1 MEPGSVPPPVV
12 LLRMMTGYW
21 QAKALAVAAELG
33 LADLLRDGPRTT
45 ASLAEICKVD
55 ADGLHRLL
63 RALAS
68 VGVFVQTEQDS
79 FALTPMADLL
89 RSDRPDSMRA
99 LARMYGSEQYQ
110 AWSGLL
116 DSIRDGVPAFG
127 RVFGTSY
134 FDYLAAHPDASSIFN
149 DAMTGWTAQLSD
161 AVVAA
166 YDFSGSGR
174 VVDVGGGSGLLL
186 ATILTAAP
194 ALQGTLFELSHVAE
208 QADAYLRATPIG
220 DRCAVVA
227 GDFFDAVPDGGSF
240 YVLAQILH
248 DWDDDHCVKILRN
261 CREAM
266 LPGAK
271 LLIIE
276 QVIPPRNEPS
286 LGKWL
291 DLHMLVLVGGRE
303 RTEAEYASLLR
314 AGDLKLD
321 RVIPHRGWRK
331 HPRSHS
337 GRNDTARRCTLTRAG
352 TDAVYYSAALH
363 AAPGAWVLE
372 RQLYLGERKAT
383 DSQD

>member
-79 FALTPMADLL
+79 FALTPMADWL

-127 RVFGTSY
+127 RVFGASY

-240 YVLAQILH
+240 
-248 DWDDDHCVKILRN
+248 
-261 CREAM
+261 
-266 LPGAK
+266 
-271 LLIIE
+271 
-276 QVIPPRNEPS
+276 
-286 LGKWL
+286 
-291 DLHMLVLVGGRE
+291 
-303 RTEAEYASLLR
+303 
-314 AGDLKLD
+314 
-321 RVIPHRGWRK
+321 
-331 HPRSHS
+331 
-337 GRNDTARRCTLTRAG
+337 
-352 TDAVYYSAALH
+352 
-363 AAPGAWVLE
+363 
-372 RQLYLGERKAT
+372 
-383 DSQD
+383 

>member
-1 MEPGSVPPPVV
+1 MEPGNIPPPAV

-33 LADLLRDGPRTT
+33 LADLLREGPRTA
-45 ASLAEICKVD
+45 ASLAEICDVD
-55 ADGLHRLL
+55 AGSLHRLL

-68 VGVFVQTEQDS
+68 VGVFAQTEPGS

-110 AWSGLL
+110 AWGELL
-116 DSIRDGVPAFG
+116 DSIRDGVPAFDH
-127 RVFGTSY
+127 VFGTSY
-134 FDYLAAHPDASSIFN
+134 FTYLAAHPDASSIFN

-161 AVVAA
+161 AVAAA
-166 YDFSGSGR
+166 YDFSGPGR
-174 VVDVGGGSGLLL
+174 VVDVGGGTGPLL
-186 ATILTAAP
+186 ATILQAGP
-194 ALQGTLFELSHVAE
+194 ALRGTLFELSHVAE

-220 DRCAVVA
+220 DRCTVVA
-227 GDFFDAVPDGGSF
+227 GDFFEAVPAGGSF

-248 DWDDDHCVKILRN
+248 DWDDGHCATILRN

-291 DLHMLVLVGGRE
+291 DLHMLVLLGGRE
-303 RTEAEYASLLR
+303 RTEAEYAALLS
-314 AGDLKLD
+314 AADLKLD
-321 RVIPHRGWRK
+321 RVIP
-331 HPRSHS
+331 
-337 GRNDTARRCTLTRAG
+337 TAAG
-352 TDAVYYSAALH
+352 ASILEAT
-363 AAPGAWVLE
+363 AP
-372 RQLYLGERKAT
+372 
-383 DSQD
+383 

>member
-45 ASLAEICKVD
+45 ASLAELCKVD
-55 ADGLHRLL
+55 ADSLRRLL

-68 VGVFVQTEQDS
+68 AGVFVQTDQDL

-89 RSDRPDSMRA
+89 RSDRPGSMRA
-99 LARMYGSEQYQ
+99 LARMYGSEHYQ
-110 AWSGLL
+110 AWGGLL
-116 DSIRDGVPAFG
+116 DSVRDGAPAFG

-161 AVVAA
+161 AVAAA
-166 YDFSGSGR
+166 YGFSGSGR
-174 VVDVGGGSGLLL
+174 VVEVGGGSGLLL
-186 ATILTAAP
+186 ATILKAAP
-194 ALQGTLFELSHVAE
+194 ALQGTLLELSHVAE
-208 QADAYLRATPIG
+208 QADAYLRATPVG

-248 DWDDDHCVKILRN
+248 DWDDGHCVKILRN

-291 DLHMLVLVGGRE
+291 DLHMLVLIGGRE
-303 RTEAEYASLLR
+303 RTEAEYASLLS
-314 AGDLKLD
+314 AADLKLD
-321 RVIPHRGWRK
+321 RVIP
-331 HPRSHS
+331 
-337 GRNDTARRCTLTRAG
+337 TAAGASILEAIAAG
-352 TDAVYYSAALH
+352 TTPRGAAH
-363 AAPGAWVLE
+363 
-372 RQLYLGERKAT
+372 
-383 DSQD
+383 

>member
-1 MEPGSVPPPVV
+1 MGPGNVPPPVV

-33 LADLLRDGPRTT
+33 LADLLRDGPRT
-45 ASLAEICKVD
+45 AAALAEICNVD
-55 ADGLHRLL
+55 ADSLHRLL

-68 VGVFVQTEQDS
+68 VGVFVQTEPGS

-99 LARMYGSEQYQ
+99 LARMYGSEQYE
-110 AWSGLL
+110 AWGGLL
-116 DSIRDGVPAFG
+116 ESVRDGGPAFDHA
-127 RVFGTSY
+127 FGTSY
-134 FDYLAAHPDASSIFN
+134 FTYLAAHPEASSIFN

-174 VVDVGGGSGLLL
+174 VVDVGGGIGLLL
-186 ATILTAAP
+186 ATILAAVP
-194 ALQGTLFELSHVAE
+194 TLLGTLFERSHVAQ

-220 DRCAVVA
+220 DRCTVVA
-227 GDFFDAVPDGGSF
+227 GDFFEAVPDGGSF

-248 DWDDDHCVKILRN
+248 DWDDDHCAKILRN

-266 LPGAK
+266 LPDAK
-271 LLIIE
+271 MLVIE

-291 DLHMLVLVGGRE
+291 DLHMLVLLGGRE
-303 RTEAEYASLLR
+303 RTEAEYASRLR
-314 AGDLKLD
+314 AGDFELD
-321 RVIPHRGWRK
+321 RVIP
-331 HPRSHS
+331 
-337 GRNDTARRCTLTRAG
+337 TAAGASILEATAAG
-352 TDAVYYSAALH
+352 TT
-363 AAPGAWVLE
+363 PRGA
-372 RQLYLGERKAT
+372 
-383 DSQD
+383 SH

>member
-1 MEPGSVPPPVV
+1 
-12 LLRMMTGYW
+12 
-21 QAKALAVAAELG
+21 
-33 LADLLRDGPRTT
+33 
-45 ASLAEICKVD
+45 
-55 ADGLHRLL
+55 
-63 RALAS
+63 
-68 VGVFVQTEQDS
+68 
-79 FALTPMADLL
+79 MADLL

-99 LARMYGSEQYQ
+99 LARMYGSEHYQ

-116 DSIRDGVPAFG
+116 GSIRDGVPAFG

-220 DRCAVVA
+220 DRCTVVA

-248 DWDDDHCVKILRN
+248 DWDDGHCVKILGN

-321 RVIPHRGWRK
+321 RVIPTVAGA
-331 HPRSHS
+331 SVLEA
-337 GRNDTARRCTLTRAG
+337 TAAG
-352 TDAVYYSAALH
+352 TTPRGAAH
-363 AAPGAWVLE
+363 
-372 RQLYLGERKAT
+372 
-383 DSQD
+383 

>member
-1 MEPGSVPPPVV
+1 MEPGNTPPPAV

-33 LADLLRDGPRTT
+33 LADLLREEPRTA
-45 ASLAEICKVD
+45 ASLAEICDVD
-55 ADGLHRLL
+55 AGSLHRLL

-68 VGVFVQTEQDS
+68 VGVFAQTEPGS

-110 AWSGLL
+110 AWGGLL
-116 DSIRDGVPAFG
+116 GSVHDGMPAFD
-127 RVFGTSY
+127 RLFGSSY
-134 FDYLAAHPDASSIFN
+134 FAYLAAHPDASSIFN

-161 AVVAA
+161 AVAAA
-166 YDFSGSGR
+166 YDFSGPGR
-174 VVDVGGGSGLLL
+174 VVDVGGGTGLLL
-186 ATILTAAP
+186 ATILKARP
-194 ALQGTLFELSHVAE
+194 ALRGTLLELSHVAE
-208 QADAYLRATPIG
+208 QADAYLRATPIA

-227 GDFFDAVPDGGSF
+227 GDFFEAVPGGGSF

-248 DWDDDHCVKILRN
+248 DWDDGHCATILRN
-261 CREAM
+261 CRQAM

-291 DLHMLVLVGGRE
+291 DLHMLVLLGGRE
-303 RTEAEYASLLR
+303 RTQAEYAALLS
-314 AGDLKLD
+314 AADLKLD
-321 RVIPHRGWRK
+321 RVVP
-331 HPRSHS
+331 
-337 GRNDTARRCTLTRAG
+337 TAAG
-352 TDAVYYSAALH
+352 ASILEATAA
-363 AAPGAWVLE
+363 
-372 RQLYLGERKAT
+372 
-383 DSQD
+383 